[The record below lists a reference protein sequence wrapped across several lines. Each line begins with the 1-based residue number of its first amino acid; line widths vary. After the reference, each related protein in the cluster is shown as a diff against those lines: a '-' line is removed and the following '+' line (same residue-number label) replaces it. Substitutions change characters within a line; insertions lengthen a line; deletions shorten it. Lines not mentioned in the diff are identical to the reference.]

1 MFETLEKAPPDAI
14 FGLKETYKKD
24 LNPNKVDLTI
34 GVYQDDAGT
43 TPIFRTV
50 KLAEARLLE
59 EETDKSYLSIDGS
72 PEYAAAVQELV
83 FGAGHEVIVRK
94 RAATAQTPGG
104 TAALRVGA
112 EFIKRIKPDARIW
125 MSDPTWPNHPQ
136 IFGAAGLIIE
146 QYPYFDSTTNGLAF
160 DEMLAALEQIPK
172 GDVVLFHGCCHNPTG
187 ADPTPEQWGQ
197 ITDVTQKRGL
207 LPFVDFA
214 YQGLGD
220 GLREDATG
228 ILTLCRPGSEMLVC
242 SSFSKNFG
250 LYSERVGALTVV
262 ARSEAAAG
270 AAFSHVKKLIRA
282 NYSNPPSHG
291 ASIIVTVTNDPQLR
305 AQWEKEVQGMCDRI
319 NRTRRLFVKTLAAK
333 GVARDF
339 SFIERQRGIFSYTG
353 LTKEQAQELREKHA
367 VYILDSGRM
376 NVAGMNEDN
385 IDIICEAIADV
396 LALPHE

>member
-14 FGLKETYKKD
+14 FGLKEAYKKD
-24 LNPNKVDLTI
+24 PNPNKVNLTI
-34 GVYQDDAGT
+34 GVYQDDTGT

-50 KLAEARLLE
+50 KLAEANLLE

-72 PEYAAAVQELV
+72 PEYAAVVQELV
-83 FGAGHEVIVRK
+83 FGAGHEVIGSK

-125 MSDPTWPNHPQ
+125 LSAPTWPNHPQ
-136 IFGAAGLIIE
+136 VFGAAGLAIE
-146 QYPYFDSTTNGLAF
+146 TYPYFDSAINGIAF
-160 DEMLAALEQIPK
+160 DEMVAALKEIPT
-172 GDVVLFHGCCHNPTG
+172 GDIVLLHGSCHNPTG
-187 ADPTPEQWGQ
+187 ADPTPEQWAQ
-197 ITDVTQKRGL
+197 IGDIVAERSL
-207 LPFVDFA
+207 IPFIDFA

-228 ILTLCRPGSEMLVC
+228 VLTLCRPGCEMLVA

-262 ARSEAAAG
+262 TPSAEAAQSAI
-270 AAFSHVKKLIRA
+270 SHVKKCIRA

-291 ASIIVTVTNDPQLR
+291 ASIVITVLSDPNLR
-305 AQWEKEVQGMCDRI
+305 AQWESEVRGMCDRI
-319 NRTRRLFVKTLAAK
+319 HRTRRLFVETLASK
-333 GVARDF
+333 GVTRDF

-353 LTKEQAQELREKHA
+353 LTKEQAQELREKHSI
-367 VYILDSGRM
+367 YILDSGRM
-376 NVAGMNEDN
+376 NVAGMNEGN
-385 IDIICEAIADV
+385 IDAICQAIAAV
-396 LALPHE
+396 L